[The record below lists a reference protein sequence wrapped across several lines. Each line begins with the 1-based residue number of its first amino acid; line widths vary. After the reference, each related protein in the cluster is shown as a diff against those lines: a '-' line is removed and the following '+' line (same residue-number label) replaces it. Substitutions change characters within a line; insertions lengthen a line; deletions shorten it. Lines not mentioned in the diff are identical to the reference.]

1 MGTRLRRLSIVQ
13 VGLGTVGGELIEQV
27 LATRDEIE
35 ASRSIRLDFTAVVGR
50 DGALVGSDGH
60 LDETLLRQLV
70 ASRREGKGLG
80 SGAHGNLETAE
91 AVLDRELRGGPVIVV
106 DAAVGSRTA
115 ELDARALQGGAGVVL
130 SNKAPLALDTDD
142 VVGRQLWGAAG
153 PCGRL
158 RYEATCGAGLPIFST
173 LRGLRASGDDV
184 LEIQGAVSGTL
195 GAIFSDV
202 AEGIAFS
209 AAIRSAMARGY
220 TEPDPRDDL
229 SGLDVARKALILART
244 LGVSA
249 NLSDVPV
256 EGLVPQSLSAEAGI
270 GVEEFLER
278 ASELD
283 GAIAD
288 RSTAARADARALR
301 YVATVGPD
309 GPPTVGLRAVPV
321 ASVLGSLRGPE
332 NAVSIRTRRYD
343 EYPLGISGP
352 GAGAAVTA
360 AGVLVDILDLAAD
373 FLAG

>member
-27 LATRDEIE
+27 LATREEIA
-35 ASRSIRLDFTAVVGR
+35 ASRGIRPDFAAIVGR

-60 LDETLLRQLV
+60 LDEPRLREIV
-70 ASRREGKGLG
+70 ESRRQGIGLG
-80 SGAHGNLETAE
+80 AVAGGKLEAAE
-91 AVLDRELRGGPVIVV
+91 AALDRELSAGPVIVV

-115 ELDARALQGGAGVVL
+115 VLDARALQGGAGVVL
-130 SNKAPLALDTDD
+130 SNKAPLALDADD
-142 VVGRQLWGAAG
+142 VSGRVLWGAAG

-158 RYEATCGAGLPIFST
+158 RYEATCGAGLPIFAT
-173 LRGLRASGDDV
+173 LRGLLASGDDV

-202 AEGIAFS
+202 AEGTAFS
-209 AAIRSAMARGY
+209 AAIRGAMARGY

-244 LGVSA
+244 LGVNA

-283 GAIAD
+283 AAISA
-288 RSTAARADARALR
+288 RSAAARAESRALR

-309 GPPTVGLRAVPV
+309 GPPTVGLRAVPT

-360 AGVLVDILDLAAD
+360 AGVLVDILDLAAE
-373 FLAG
+373 LLVG